1 MAVDT
6 TRQKLEEAIERI
18 LNGTPLRR
26 KKNSG
31 ISPYGVEVEAGVGI
45 GLLKKN
51 DNYSD
56 ILKRIEELKLE
67 QSYTKNNSNDDSGSS
82 LISAE
87 KLINELKQKLE
98 TRLDEIRSLREQN
111 KVLMPTNAELILL
124 LSQRSSEENMRE
136 FIRSQSSENVVNLL
150 KNK

>member
-1 MAVDT
+1 M
-6 TRQKLEEAIERI
+6 
-18 LNGTPLRR
+18 
-26 KKNSG
+26 
-31 ISPYGVEVEAGVGI
+31 
-45 GLLKKN
+45 
-51 DNYSD
+51 
-56 ILKRIEELKLE
+56 KRIEELKLE

-111 KVLMPTNAELILL
+111 KVLMATNAELILL